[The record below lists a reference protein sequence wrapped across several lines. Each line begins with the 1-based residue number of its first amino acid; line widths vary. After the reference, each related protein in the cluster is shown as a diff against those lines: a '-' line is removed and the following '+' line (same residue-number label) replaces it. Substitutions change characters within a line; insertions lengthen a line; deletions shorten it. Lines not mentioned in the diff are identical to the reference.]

1 MLWKK
6 IVEIPVYHDTKWP
19 VKTTLNFI
27 SAIHY
32 KWNDFH
38 YKWNDFVVLPEMELQ
53 VIQLLSKEFM
63 FCFHANTANDVFLI
77 NINNQRNIFF
87 DEKQHE

>member
-1 MLWKK
+1 
-6 IVEIPVYHDTKWP
+6 
-19 VKTTLNFI
+19 
-27 SAIHY
+27 
-32 KWNDFH
+32 
-38 YKWNDFVVLPEMELQ
+38 MELQ

-63 FCFHANTANDVFLI
+63 FCFHANTANDVFLM